1 MEKIIIIRV
10 EINEMENRKTMKKIN
25 ETKMCS
31 VKDEYNWKT
40 SSTTDRRKKKLPTSR
55 MKQGIS
61 LQSLCRLKEQK

>member
-31 VKDEYNWKT
+31 VKDEYN
-40 SSTTDRRKKKLPTSR
+40 
-55 MKQGIS
+55 
-61 LQSLCRLKEQK
+61 